1 MTEKQP
7 FTKKLL
13 RQILRVS
20 NSTLYRELKK
30 IKPKLLLKFPNY
42 DENRK
47 ILPDDLFYWLLEQ
60 MGVDKEAALKRIIEI
75 YHRKEKND
83 YESLKNYYGLNHENP
98 IYSNRNEPEH
108 C

>member
-30 IKPKLLLKFPNY
+30 IKSKLLLKFPHY

-60 MGVDKEAALKRIIEI
+60 MGVDKESALKRIIEI
-75 YHRKEKND
+75 YHHKEK
-83 YESLKNYYGLNHENP
+83 KNYETLKDFYGLNHKNP
-98 IYSNRNEPEH
+98 FYSNQKEPE
-108 C
+108 